1 MKAAGSPGSIR
12 RRLVAQL
19 ALVAAVLSVAFFF
32 SLRVVA
38 ERATEATQDNILAA
52 SATSIAD
59 AVYSDAGEVRVE
71 IPYSALSMLGAVS
84 QDRVFYRVILD
95 GQTLTG
101 YNDLPIPQGRNV
113 GRSAIFA
120 TNAYR
125 DDTFRTVMVTR
136 LFSTANQARTVQ
148 VIVAQT
154 RLGLAAISARITT
167 TATAI
172 GVAFFLVATAL
183 SAFAA
188 QNALSP
194 LSRLAEAVAQRG
206 PKDLRPVT
214 AETPTEL
221 APLVNGLNGF
231 IARLGAALTRSEDL
245 IVEAA
250 HRVRTPLA
258 TVRTQAEVVH
268 LQMEKPQNRQA
279 LRQMIR
285 AVDESSR
292 SAGQLLDHAMVT
304 LRSDQLETEEIDP
317 ADLLR
322 DTIERLSPTADL
334 KDIAISLRLPTEK
347 LRIQGDPILLQNAV
361 RNILDNAI
369 KYSPPDTQIT
379 VSLKGGSP
387 CQLEFCDEGRGFE
400 KVDIARLPDRFSRGS
415 NAGDV
420 VGSGLG
426 LTIATDVA
434 LAHEGRLV
442 IAENPEGGG
451 ACVSLYLPSF

>member
-1 MKAAGSPGSIR
+1 MRAAGSPGSIR
-12 RRLVAQL
+12 RRLLVQL
-19 ALVAAVLSVAFFF
+19 ALVAALLSLAFFL

-52 SATSIAD
+52 SATAIAD
-59 AVYSDAGEVRVE
+59 AVYSDAGDVRVE
-71 IPYSALSMLGAVS
+71 IPYSALSMLGTVS
-84 QDRVFYRVILD
+84 EDRVFYRVILD

-101 YNDLPIPQGRNV
+101 YDDLPVPQGR
-113 GRSAIFA
+113 GARRAPLFE
-120 TNAYR
+120 TYGYR
-125 DDTFRTVMVTR
+125 DDTFRAVVVTR
-136 LFSTANQARTVQ
+136 ALTAANQARTIQ
-148 VIVAQT
+148 VVVAQT
-154 RLGLAAISARITT
+154 RLGLAAISSRITT

-172 GVAFFLVATAL
+172 GVAFFLAATAL
-183 SAFAA
+183 SALAA

-194 LSRLAEAVAQRG
+194 LSRLAEAVARRG

-221 APLVNGLNGF
+221 APLVGGLNSF

-268 LQMEKPQNRQA
+268 LQMEKPENRAA

-322 DTIERLSPTADL
+322 DAISRLSPTADL
-334 KDIAISLRLPTEK
+334 KDIAITLQVPGDS

-369 KYSPPDTQIT
+369 KYSPADTEIT
-379 VSLKGGSP
+379 VRLIGGRP
-387 CQLEFCDEGRGFE
+387 CRLQFCDQGRGFE
-400 KVDIARLPDRFSRGS
+400 AQDIERLPDRFSRGS
-415 NAGDV
+415 NVDDV

-426 LTIATDVA
+426 LTIVQDVA
-434 LAHEGRLV
+434 RAHGGTLE
-442 IAENPEGGG
+442 IAANPQGGG
-451 ACVSLYLPSF
+451 ACVSLVLPSY

>member
-1 MKAAGSPGSIR
+1 MRAAGSPGSIR
-12 RRLVAQL
+12 RRLVVQL
-19 ALVAAVLSVAFFF
+19 ALVAALLSVAFFF

-59 AVYSDAGEVRVE
+59 AVYTDAGTVRVE
-71 IPYSALSMLGAVS
+71 IPYSALSMLGTVS
-84 QDRVFYRVILD
+84 EDRVFYHVILD

-101 YNDLPIPQGRNV
+101 YDDLPVPDGRV
-113 GRSAIFA
+113 ARRGPLFA
-120 TNAYR
+120 TYAYR
-125 DDTFRTVMVTR
+125 GDTVRAVVVTR
-136 LFSTANQARTVQ
+136 GLSVANQARRVQ
-148 VIVAQT
+148 VVVAQT
-154 RLGLAAISARITT
+154 RFGLAAISSRITT

-172 GVAFFLVATAL
+172 GVAFFLTATAL

-194 LSRLAEAVAQRG
+194 LNRLAEAVTRRG

-221 APLVNGLNGF
+221 APLVGGLNGF
-231 IARLGAALTRSEDL
+231 IERLSAALTRSEDL

-258 TVRTQAEVVH
+258 TVRTQAEMVH
-268 LQMEKPQNRQA
+268 LQMEKPENRTA

-304 LRSDQLETEEIDP
+304 LRSDQLETEAIDP

-322 DTIERLSPTADL
+322 DAVGRLSPTADL
-334 KDIAISLRLPTEK
+334 KDITITLTVPDTPLRVE
-347 LRIQGDPILLQNAV
+347 GDPILLQNAV

-369 KYSPPDTQIT
+369 KYSPADTEIR
-379 VSLKGGSP
+379 VRLYGGNP
-387 CQLEFCDEGRGFE
+387 CHLEVCDQGRGF
-400 KVDIARLPDRFSRGS
+400 VSADITRMPERFSRGS
-415 NAGDV
+415 NVEDV

-426 LTIATDVA
+426 LTIVRDVA
-434 LAHEGRLV
+434 ETHGGRLE
-442 IAENPEGGG
+442 IAANAEGGG
-451 ACVSLYLPSF
+451 ACVTLILPCS